1 MYQVIKKHPP
11 LVELYAKKLINEKV
25 VTEDEYK
32 VHVQK
37 IDTLQGKGSSPAY
50 YVLYWGTG

>member
-11 LVELYAKKLINEKV
+11 LVEQYSKKLINEKV